1 MLVRQPRYAPED
13 AARRGDEIYESAI
26 RSEVEAGH
34 RGAYVAIDIETGEW
48 EMDINEDV
56 ASERLLARIPDAQ
69 TYMTR
74 VGYGYIRRFGAGRIQ
89 KHT

>member
-26 RSEVEAGH
+26 RSHVQADHKGE
-34 RGAYVAIDIETGEW
+34 YVAIDIDSGEW
-48 EMDINEDV
+48 ELARDEDV

-69 TYMTR
+69 TYVTR